1 MHQHFPDARDCR
13 CEIELLAK
21 YPLSPAVL
29 AFSRR
34 RRRLSVGRGLIC
46 RAKLDEL
53 GLIDVTG
60 KMISSN
66 GMRSLCKVIV
76 DVSIFLEYSGEII
89 IDPDAS
95 IELLEQIAN
104 ELQKMSGSER
114 ASLSKSI
121 RDLAPQYGPRANFVT
136 DLPSNLGISE

>member
-1 MHQHFPDARDCR
+1 MKNDHFA
-13 CEIELLAK
+13 
-21 YPLSPAVL
+21 
-29 AFSRR
+29 
-34 RRRLSVGRGLIC
+34 
-46 RAKLDEL
+46 
-53 GLIDVTG
+53 
-60 KMISSN
+60 
-66 GMRSLCKVIV
+66 KVIV
-76 DVSIFLEYSGEII
+76 DVSIFLEYSGENI

-104 ELQKMSGSER
+104 ELQKMSDSER

>member
-1 MHQHFPDARDCR
+1 
-13 CEIELLAK
+13 
-21 YPLSPAVL
+21 
-29 AFSRR
+29 
-34 RRRLSVGRGLIC
+34 
-46 RAKLDEL
+46 
-53 GLIDVTG
+53 
-60 KMISSN
+60 MISSN